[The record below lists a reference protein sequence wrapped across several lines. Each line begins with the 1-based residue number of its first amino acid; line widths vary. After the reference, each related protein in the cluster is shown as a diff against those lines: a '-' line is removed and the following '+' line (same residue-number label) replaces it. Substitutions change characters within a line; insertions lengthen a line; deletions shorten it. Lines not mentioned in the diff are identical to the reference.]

1 MTMRRK
7 GPAAFTLIEVLAVLA
22 ILAILAA
29 ILLPALQRGRVQA
42 RILRAH
48 SDLRQIGIALEAY
61 ATDFSGHVPPTRSGC
76 NSNVQFQLPV
86 ELAVCK
92 YLPPPPGRVPQAD
105 FPDVFNPHQS
115 YKYRAP
121 GPIWLNGAYFDAPR
135 STSLP
140 RAFLWVPSD
149 YPRCESSDGVY
160 YYNRLHEPKCP
171 VLYAL
176 WSLGPDPESEKLPRN
191 SAGYLDEVK
200 LPLPRQYWLTQGPSD
215 TGLITHFRSRQG
227 GMHTSP

>member
-1 MTMRRK
+1 MATRRN
-7 GPAAFTLIEVLAVLA
+7 GPAAFTLIEVLVVLA
-22 ILAILAA
+22 ILALLAA
-29 ILLPALQRGRVQA
+29 ILVPALQRSRIQA

-48 SDLRQIGIALEAY
+48 SDLRQIGIALEGY

-86 ELAVCK
+86 ELAVGQ
-92 YLPPPPGRVPQAD
+92 YLPRPAGRVPQAD
-105 FPDVFNPHQS
+105 FPDIFNPRQS
-115 YKYRAP
+115 YKYRAA

-135 STSLP
+135 SSSLP
-140 RAFLWVPSD
+140 RAFLWVPRD
-149 YPRCESSDGVY
+149 YPRCEADDGAY
-160 YYNRLHEPKCP
+160 YYNRLNEPKCP

-191 SAGYLDEVK
+191 AAGVVDEVK
-200 LPLPRQYWLTQGPSD
+200 LPLPRRYWLTQGPSD

-227 GMHTSP
+227 ETHASP